1 VLNSC
6 EETHN
11 KIDLYYFSSRSL
23 IQRKKG
29 TLEIKVSSIY
39 VRKQNQFEMKSALQ
53 YSMKSSYEAE
63 DSTLLMRNEVI
74 SLIHPPLQRP
84 KSFPNIKSGN
94 DTSSSSS
101 SQIGPFLMI
110 STMEVLRG
118 KSLNDLITVNA
129 SSNLSPIAS
138 TASFDVSDGQTRTAT
153 SSKQLTKSCKNCCF
167 MFRVPASTCTST
179 SSSRLC
185 GLSSSCSS
193 SSSLSRSTSF
203 NRLSPSFS
211 SPNNNKKRTS
221 SEESIIFFD
230 QEDGETLEGNST
242 FLITNHQKEIIIPPS
257 CVSPSPLSPTK
268 LTEFCSKDCETS
280 YNLFYANSSV
290 LPSPQRERAQQH
302 PQLQHEKEACRIA
315 DIRQSIYAFQ
325 QQLLKQEMMTSTTT
339 ATAVSATA
347 TATTV
352 IVNEIETKEG
362 NIEKPTVCLSKANS
376 EESIDLMQFINIAQ
390 WWKSSDEEKEDKE
403 IREEKAAALDINNGG
418 MTSNENSP
426 VTTPVVSVGKKKI
439 AGGGND
445 KNVYP
450 PLLTEEQQQEKD
462 LQKAAKK
469 KFDTKYFEELKKD
482 RKQLSYNKKQGLQP
496 ANKKGKKETKHE
508 DNKQTKLRSASDL
521 SFDADNSTV
530 MTTTGFLSSLF
541 GFTQPK
547 PLRPQLHAFI

>member
-1 VLNSC
+1 
-6 EETHN
+6 
-11 KIDLYYFSSRSL
+11 
-23 IQRKKG
+23 
-29 TLEIKVSSIY
+29 
-39 VRKQNQFEMKSALQ
+39 MKSALQ
-53 YSMKSSYEAE
+53 YSIKSSYEAD
-63 DSTLLMRNEVI
+63 DSTLLMRKEEI
-74 SLIHPPLQRP
+74 SLAYPPVQRP
-84 KSFPNIKSGN
+84 KSFPNIKTGN
-94 DTSSSSS
+94 GTSTSSSS
-101 SQIGPFLMI
+101 QLGEFLMI
-110 STMEVLRG
+110 STLEILRG

-138 TASFDVSDGQTRTAT
+138 TASFDGSDGQTRAAT

-167 MFRVPASTCTST
+167 MFRVPSSS
-179 SSSRLC
+179 SSSRLS

-193 SSSLSRSTSF
+193 SSPLSRSTSF

-242 FLITNHQKEIIIPPS
+242 FLMTNHQKEIIIPPS
-257 CVSPSPLSPTK
+257 CVSPSLLSPTK

-290 LPSPQRERAQQH
+290 LPSPQRERAQQ
-302 PQLQHEKEACRIA
+302 QQHEKEACRIA

-325 QQLLKQEMMTSTTT
+325 QQLLKQEMMTSTT
-339 ATAVSATA
+339 A
-347 TATTV
+347 TATTTTV
-352 IVNEIETKEG
+352 IVDETETKEG
-362 NIEKPTVCLSKANS
+362 NMEKPTVCLSKANS

-390 WWKSSDEEKEDKE
+390 WWKSNDGEKEGKDA
-403 IREEKAAALDINNGG
+403 REEREAALDINNGG

-439 AGGGND
+439 ARGGND
-445 KNVYP
+445 KNVFTL
-450 PLLTEEQQQEKD
+450 LLTEEQQQEKD

-482 RKQLSYNKKQGLQP
+482 KKQLSHNKKQGPQP
-496 ANKKGKKETKHE
+496 ANKKGKKEAKHE
-508 DNKQTKLRSASDL
+508 DKEAQNRSASE
-521 SFDADNSTV
+521 SSSDADNLTG
-530 MTTTGFLSSLF
+530 MTTTGFLSSFF